1 MTQPNALDRCQGK
14 LLVYSLVRSREGDQ
28 GNPAET
34 CHSCS
39 LPDFSEPVGKA
50 RIAAPVGPEVEKR
63 ARGSGA
69 GQEAPGEIVLPGP
82 GDNALPIHSPTL
94 NTLSP
99 KPTKGLWVGL
109 T

>member
-1 MTQPNALDRCQGK
+1 M
-14 LLVYSLVRSREGDQ
+14 YSLVRSRGGGQ

-50 RIAAPVGPEVEKR
+50 RIVALTGPESEKR
-63 ARGSGA
+63 ARESGA
-69 GQEAPGEIVLPGP
+69 GQEAPGEIALPGP
-82 GDNALPIHSPTL
+82 GGNALPIHSPTL
-94 NTLSP
+94 NTFSP
-99 KPTKGLWVGL
+99 KPTRGLWVGL

>member
-14 LLVYSLVRSREGDQ
+14 LLVYSLVQSREGDQ

-50 RIAAPVGPEVEKR
+50 RIGAPVGPEVEKR